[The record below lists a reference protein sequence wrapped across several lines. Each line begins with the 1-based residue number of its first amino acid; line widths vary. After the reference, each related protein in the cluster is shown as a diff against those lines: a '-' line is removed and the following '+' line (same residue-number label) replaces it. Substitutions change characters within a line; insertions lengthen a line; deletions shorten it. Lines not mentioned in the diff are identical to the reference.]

1 MSPHAGM
8 AAGLGCPTSDRVACW
23 LALFGLPHAP
33 GWLPGSVL
41 LGWPRPSRV
50 ARDQSHAALL
60 YVGHAVDH
68 LGRRPQAV
76 LGCFQKVVIAKR
88 APFLCRV
95 RASRSLKPTEGY
107 RLRRAKGSR

>member
-1 MSPHAGM
+1 M
-8 AAGLGCPTSDRVACW
+8 AAGPGCPTSMEGACL
-23 LALFGLPHAP
+23 LACPFRIATRP
-33 GWLPGSVL
+33 GGPGYVL
-41 LGWPRPSRV
+41 LGSPRANRV

-60 YVGHAVDH
+60 YVGQAVDH

-88 APFLCRV
+88 ATFLCRV

-107 RLRRAKGSR
+107 RLRRA

>member
-1 MSPHAGM
+1 MEGACLL
-8 AAGLGCPTSDRVACW
+8 ACPFRIATR
-23 LALFGLPHAP
+23 P
-33 GWLPGSVL
+33 GGPGYVL
-41 LGWPRPSRV
+41 LGSPRANRV

-60 YVGHAVDH
+60 YVGQAVDH

-107 RLRRAKGSR
+107 RLRRA